1 MASLEQSLDL
11 GSFTSGLLTGL
22 REGVEAALII
32 GIILSYLAK
41 LGRRDA
47 FGRIWA
53 GTAFAIA
60 ISLVAGVAL
69 FITVGAL
76 QTPYE
81 QLFEAVTML
90 VAASVVTWMLFWM
103 RRQAASVRD
112 DLHNA
117 LGRAL
122 RDGSATGLAL
132 LAFVSVIREGLE
144 TSLFLVGQATSAH
157 ASAPWVLAGAVA
169 GLAFAAAIGAGIY
182 RGARRV
188 NLGVFFRWTGIA
200 LVFIAAGLLA
210 SAVHELVEI
219 GWIGVGTGVV
229 VDLSGILPH
238 EAIAGAPDGLPL
250 VIGGFLRALL
260 GYNSRPELV
269 MVLAWI
275 VYTGGVLT
283 AYLRPIPRR
292 TPVAEPVISAG

>member
-1 MASLEQSLDL
+1 VDL

-32 GIILSYLAK
+32 GIILSYLART
-41 LGRRDA
+41 GRRDA

-53 GTAFAIA
+53 GTAAA
-60 ISLVAGVAL
+60 VAVSLAAGVAL
-69 FITVGAL
+69 FITVGEL
-76 QTPYE
+76 QSPFE

-90 VAASVVTWMLFWM
+90 VAAAVVTWMLFWM
-103 RRQAASVRD
+103 RRQSASVRNE
-112 DLHNA
+112 LHAA

-122 RDGSATGLAL
+122 AEGSATGLAV

-144 TSLFLVGQATSAH
+144 TSLFLVGQATSAQ
-157 ASAPWVLAGAVA
+157 AAAPWVLAGAAA
-169 GLAFAAAIGAGIY
+169 GLALAVAIGAGIY

-188 NLGVFFRWTGIA
+188 NLAVFFRWTGIA

-210 SAVHELVEI
+210 NAVHELVEI

-229 VDLSGILPH
+229 VDLSGVLPH
-238 EAIAGAPDGLPL
+238 AAIDGAPTGLPL

-260 GYNSRPELV
+260 GYNSRPELA
-269 MVLAWI
+269 MVLAW
-275 VYTGGVLT
+275 VAYTGGVLT
-283 AYLRPIPRR
+283 AYLRPIAPRAL
-292 TPVAEPVISAG
+292 PSATSVTTAG